1 MHNKRVIFLLILC
14 LATLFFA
21 IREIRDISRQNSE
34 IERHNSLVTEASDCL
49 ASGDWICAEKGIR
62 ALLAETPDDTNL
74 QLHLAGILFEQ
85 ERYEDC
91 IRYVDSVQRD
101 GADFKTLKE
110 KSQTIMREMRE
121 LKLESSDHFRLE
133 FEGSPALNDILEA
146 LSVLEVAYDS
156 LCRLFDFRPANKM
169 ALVLYQS
176 SEYQGT
182 GPRPDWVGAV
192 FDGKLRVPVN
202 VMQYRE
208 VYRPMLFH
216 ELTHAFVRAMTR
228 AKVPLWLNEG
238 IAQVIDASRNGRP
251 RPEGP
256 VPDLNMLTQP
266 FVNQEN
272 TDVAV
277 RLYWYS
283 QRMVEALLYRDG
295 VTRGD
300 DRVVE
305 SVRKLRACIQD
316 LYTLGTDGALKKHY
330 GLTAAQLLEQVR

>member
-21 IREIRDISRQNSE
+21 IREIKDISKQRSE
-34 IERHNSLVTEASDCL
+34 VEQHNSLVTEANDCL

-62 ALLAETPDDTNL
+62 ALLAETPDDANL

-85 ERYEDC
+85 ERYEEC
-91 IRYVDSVQRD
+91 IRYVDSLQRD
-101 GADFKTLKE
+101 GADFKVLKE

-133 FEGSPALNDILEA
+133 FEGTPALNDILEA

-156 LCRLFDFRPANKM
+156 LCRLFDFRPTNKM
-169 ALVLYQS
+169 GLVLYQS
-176 SEYQGT
+176 SEYQGV

-238 IAQVIDASRNGRP
+238 IAQVVDASRNDKP
-251 RPEGP
+251 RPDGP
-256 VPDLNMLTQP
+256 VPDLEMLTLP

-272 TDVAV
+272 SEVAT

-300 DRVVE
+300 ERAVE

-330 GLTAAQLLEQVR
+330 GLTAAQLLDQVR